1 MFEVVV
7 VNVVARHGH
16 HAVLISPFPVA
27 SKAVA
32 PQLSFGQRIG
42 SAFAVCVSALGSTD
56 RPGRATTAAFVH
68 SVISRARRRAEDAPL
83 ERPGRPRVS
92 ADPGNRSAA
101 EMAGSQRPK
110 LDGPWWQQK
119 RRADRLLE
127 SKQDKTMDE
136 KETNASDMIKKTKRP
151 TRESKREKLGTGA
164 GWSHGRGAFGPWR
177 ADILRCRRIRR
188 SPAWCLKRLC
198 PRVALCVSSGLLSTW
213 ECESCMLFGSR
224 ASPFGKFV
232 RCSSSTA
239 DSCFAQVGRLVSQ
252 LSLRKATRPSSCCS
266 TTSHQLRVSKMNG
279 LETLLQSPLRT
290 PPSSRRVS
298 ASPAR
303 AT

>member
-1 MFEVVV
+1 MFEVVVAV

-32 PQLSFGQRIG
+32 PQLLFGQRIG

-56 RPGRATTAAFVH
+56 RPGRATAAAFVH

-83 ERPGRPRVS
+83 ERPPQSSKGQRRSGEPLCGGDAWLAETKAGRR
-92 ADPGNRSAA
+92 
-101 EMAGSQRPK
+101 
-110 LDGPWWQQK
+110 PWWQK

-127 SKQDKTMDE
+127 SKQDKTIDE

-151 TRESKREKLGTGA
+151 TRGRKREKLGTGA

-177 ADILRCRRIRR
+177 ADILQCCSIRR

-213 ECESCMLFGSR
+213 ECASFTLFGSR
-224 ASPFGKFV
+224 ASPLRKFV
-232 RCSSSTA
+232 RCSSSIA
-239 DSCFAQVGRLVSQ
+239 DSCLAQVGGRLVS
-252 LSLRKATRPSSCCS
+252 LRKTSTNPSSFS
-266 TTSHQLRVSKMNG
+266 SSSSATTRHLRVSK
-279 LETLLQSPLRT
+279 R
-290 PPSSRRVS
+290 
-298 ASPAR
+298 
-303 AT
+303 